1 MQESAPRAQHNPLVR
16 IAFVF
21 CALSCLLGVFFM
33 TVKSPQAQSAALSAK
48 AIYAAKQGQGDQAIE
63 TAFQAVL
70 LNPADVKGWTVLSA
84 VLDARGFNSL
94 SEEAQ
99 TIALSLQQK
108 PDDGGRVYAVPAEFR
123 LSLMSETGAGI
134 Q

>member
-1 MQESAPRAQHNPLVR
+1 MHEPAPRAQQHPLVR

-21 CALSCLLGVFFM
+21 CALSCLSGAFFM
-33 TVKSPQAQSAALSAK
+33 TVKSPQAQSAALSAQ
-48 AIYAAKQGQGDQAIE
+48 AVYAAKQGQADHAIE

-70 LNPADVKGWTVLSA
+70 LNPGAVKGWTVLSS

-108 PDDGGRVYAVPAEFR
+108 PDDAARVYAVPAEFR